1 MHAIPRSVSWS
12 LIVVSWLAGAC
23 TAGPGTGSG
32 GSSGGS
38 TGGASST
45 GGSSGG
51 TEGAATGSSGSSGA
65 TPTSGGSTSGGST
78 SGGTEAS
85 SGGTEASSGGTEA
98 TTGGVSRCEAAVGV
112 TECAV
117 LVKLAEELTEELC
130 TTCQGAA
137 CGTEPDC
144 DSQFPCVEGR
154 IVVQGCCS
162 DEDCAGLSPFCGMFI
177 AINNVCVVSD
187 DV

>member
-51 TEGAATGSSGSSGA
+51 TEGTASGSSGSSGA

-85 SGGTEASSGGTEA
+85 SGGTEASSGTEA

>member
-32 GSSGGS
+32 GSTGSSGGS
-38 TGGASST
+38 TGAASST

-51 TEGAATGSSGSSGA
+51 TEGTASGSEGSSGA
-65 TPTSGGSTSGGST
+65 PPTTSGGST
-78 SGGTEAS
+78 

>member
-32 GSSGGS
+32 GSTGSSGGS
-38 TGGASST
+38 TGAASST

-51 TEGAATGSSGSSGA
+51 TEGTASGSEGSSGA
-65 TPTSGGSTSGGST
+65 PTTSGGST

-85 SGGTEASSGGTEA
+85 SGGTEASSGTEA

-154 IVVQGCCS
+154 IVVQGCCG